1 MNLRPRAYS
10 LKLKTL
16 VAIATTMIA
25 AQALGAVDEEAVIED
40 YREPLSDIVEMHI
53 PIEVNQPYRN
63 HRQDHGFM
71 FGLNYENT
79 QMFNYVSIVDF
90 VTPFSEMFGDIEIP
104 IYNMSLGY
112 KYNFI
117 LGSLAANLGLGYGT
131 YTSSDSGILRSLTFM
146 KYSASASYI
155 ADTLFS
161 EPYVAPYVT
170 VGVNQ
175 FDITESAAEQE
186 FSHGIQ
192 AAYFFTAGAL
202 FQLNWLDDEVAR
214 KSLVDYG
221 LENTYLDVF
230 VTQFQPSVDP
240 EDPNTETEYTFG
252 AGLRLEF

>member
-1 MNLRPRAYS
+1 MNLRLRAYD

-16 VAIATTMIA
+16 VAITTMLIA
-25 AQALGAVDEEAVIED
+25 TQALGAVGDAAVVED
-40 YREPLSDIVEMHI
+40 YREPLSDVVEMHI
-53 PIEVNQPYRN
+53 PIEVNQPYRD
-63 HRQDHGFM
+63 RRLDHGFM

-90 VTPFSEMFGDIEIP
+90 TTPFADMFGDIEIP
-104 IYNMSLGY
+104 IYNTSVGY
-112 KYNFI
+112 KYNFL

-131 YTSSDSGILRSLTFM
+131 YSSSDSGIFRSLTFT

-155 ADTLFS
+155 ADALFK
-161 EPYVAPYVT
+161 EPYVAPYAT

-175 FDITESAAEQE
+175 FDITEKAGEAEY
-186 FSHGIQ
+186 SHGIQ
-192 AAYFFTAGAL
+192 AAYFFTAGL
-202 FQLNWLDDEVAR
+202 LLQLNWLDEDVAR
-214 KSLVDYG
+214 KSIVDYG